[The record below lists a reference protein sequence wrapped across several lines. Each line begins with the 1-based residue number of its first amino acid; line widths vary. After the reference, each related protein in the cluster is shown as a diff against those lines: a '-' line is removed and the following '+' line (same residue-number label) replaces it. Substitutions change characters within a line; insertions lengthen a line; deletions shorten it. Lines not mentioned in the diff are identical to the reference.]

1 MEMASSP
8 RTVEEIFKD
17 YSARRIAVVRAL
29 TQGTL
34 IYQNSHLG
42 RFFRIFD
49 IKVLTFFVIVF
60 VCPFFQM
67 LMNFTVSVIQVKCII
82 GSEFVLF

>member
-29 TQGTL
+29 TQGIL
-34 IYQNSHLG
+34 IYQNSHMGL
-42 RFFRIFD
+42 F
-49 IKVLTFFVIVF
+49 FFVF
-60 VCPFFQM
+60 LLSKF
-67 LMNFTVSVIQVKCII
+67 
-82 GSEFVLF
+82 